1 MKQRILSAVV
11 GIVLLIIVM
20 FFYDTLFLNLAIAG
34 VTLIACFEL
43 LVATKYINNK
53 LLTVVCMVFSAAVP
67 FFRTPY
73 FNIAGKTACFLF
85 VVVLFSVMLI
95 RYKTI
100 RLEQIGMIFLV
111 ATIIPFAFSTIIYL
125 RDYSPQDG
133 LFYIILTFLGA
144 WSADIG
150 AFFVGS
156 FFGKHKLAPEISPKK
171 TIEGSIGGLAADII
185 SMMVFGF
192 IYQQYRASQ
201 GVSIEVSYIMLGVL
215 GFVCA
220 IAAMFGDLSAS
231 IIKRSCNIKDF
242 GHIMPGHGG
251 VLDRFDSVLFVAP
264 LVYIVV
270 ESGVQLI
277 IR

>member
-1 MKQRILSAVV
+1 MKQRILSAIV
-11 GIVLLIIVM
+11 GIILLIIVM

-34 VTLIACFEL
+34 ITLIACFEL

-53 LLTVVCMVFSAAVP
+53 ILTVVCLVFSAAVP

-95 RYKTI
+95 RHNTI
-100 RLEQIGMIFLV
+100 RLEQIGLIFLV
-111 ATIIPFAFSTIIYL
+111 ATILPFAFSTIIYL
-125 RDYSPQDG
+125 RDYSELDG
-133 LFYIILTFLGA
+133 LFYIILTLLGA
-144 WSADIG
+144 WSTDIG
-150 AFFVGS
+150 AYFIGS
-156 FFGKHKLAPEISPKK
+156 FFGKHKLAPDISPKK
-171 TIEGSIGGLAADII
+171 TIEGSIGGLLVSILSLMA
-185 SMMVFGF
+185 FGF
-192 IYQQYRASQ
+192 IYQRYQAAQ
-201 GVSIEVSYIMLGVL
+201 GVAIGVSYLALAAL

-220 IAAMFGDLSAS
+220 VAAMFGDLSAS

-264 LVYIVV
+264 IVYIVV
-270 ESGVQLI
+270 ESGAKLI

>member
-171 TIEGSIGGLAADII
+171 TIEGSIGGLVADII

-242 GHIMPGHGG
+242 GHIMPGNGG